1 MSTERDWAALGIDP
15 EVPSIARVYDAFLG
29 GTDNFPSDR
38 RVVEGIAAA
47 VPEMRTV
54 ATLNRAVLGRGVR
67 FLVQRGVEQF
77 LDLGS
82 GLPTAENTHEV
93 ARAVNPGVRVV
104 YVDKDPL
111 VAAHSGALIGDDL
124 TAMVTADLRSPGT
137 VMAAPAVRRLIDFDS
152 PVAVLLVG
160 ILHHLHDEEDPRGVV
175 EAYLSAV
182 PSGSYLFISHFC
194 DSGPEARQA
203 EQKFLSLLGTG
214 RFRTET
220 EIATFFNGL
229 ELVEPGLVP
238 TPLWHPD
245 GPVAASLRVGDRLIW
260 AGIARK
266 P

>member
-29 GTDNFPSDR
+29 GTDNFPADR
-38 RVVEGIAAA
+38 RVLEGVEA
-47 VPEMRTV
+47 VVPDVRSA

-67 FLVQRGVEQF
+67 FLVQQGVDQF

-82 GLPTAENTHEV
+82 GLPTVENTHEA
-93 ARAVNPGVRVV
+93 ARSVNPGARVV

-111 VAAHSGALIGDDL
+111 VAAHTEVLIGDDL
-124 TAMVTADLRSPGT
+124 TAMVTADLRAPGT
-137 VMAAPAVRRLIDFDS
+137 VLADPALRRLIDFDS

-160 ILHHLHDEEDPRGVV
+160 ILHHLHDDEDPQGVV

-182 PSGSYLFISHFC
+182 PSGSYLFVSHFC
-194 DSGPEARQA
+194 DSGPEAKEA

-214 RFRTET
+214 RFRTEP
-220 EIATFFNGL
+220 EIAAFFDGL
-229 ELVEPGLVP
+229 DLVEPGLVP
-238 TPLWHPD
+238 NPLWRPD
-245 GPVAASLRVGDRLIW
+245 GPVAAPLRAGDRLIW
-260 AGIARK
+260 AGVARK

>member
-1 MSTERDWAALGIDP
+1 MNTEQDWAALGIDP
-15 EVPSIARVYDAFLG
+15 EVPSIARVYNAFLG
-29 GTDNFPSDR
+29 GTDNFPADR
-38 RVVEGIAAA
+38 RVVEGVTAA
-47 VPEMRTV
+47 VPEVRTV

-67 FLVQRGVEQF
+67 FLVRQGIDQF

-82 GLPTAENTHEV
+82 GLPTAENTHEA
-93 ARAVNPGVRVV
+93 ARSVNPGTRVV

-111 VAAHSGALIGDDL
+111 VAAHASTLIGDDL
-124 TAMVTADLRSPGT
+124 TAMLTADLRSPGT
-137 VMAAPAVRRLIDFDS
+137 VLTAPALRRLIDFDS

-160 ILHHLHDEEDPRGVV
+160 ILHHLHDDEDPRGVV

-194 DSGPEARQA
+194 DSGPEAREA

-214 RFRTET
+214 RFRTGT
-220 EIATFFNGL
+220 EIGAFFDGL
-229 ELVEPGLVP
+229 DLVEPGLVP
-238 TPLWHPD
+238 APLWHPD
-245 GPVAASLRVGDRLIW
+245 GPVAEPLRVGDRLIW

>member
-1 MSTERDWAALGIDP
+1 MSTEQNWAALGIDP
-15 EVPSIARVYDAFLG
+15 EVPSIARVYNAFLG
-29 GTDNFPSDR
+29 GTDNFPADR
-38 RVVEGIAAA
+38 RVVEGISAA

-67 FLVQRGVEQF
+67 FLVQQGVEQF

-93 ARAVNPGVRVV
+93 ARAVNPGARVV

-111 VAAHSGALIGDDL
+111 VAAHAGALISDDL
-124 TAMVTADLRSPGT
+124 TAMVTADLRSAGT
-137 VMAAPAVRRLIDFDS
+137 VLAAPAVRRLIDFDS

-160 ILHHLHDEEDPRGVV
+160 ILHHLHDDEDPRGVV

-182 PSGSYLFISHFC
+182 PSGSYLFVSHFC
-194 DSGPEARQA
+194 DSGPEAREA

-220 EIATFFNGL
+220 EIGAFFNGL
-229 ELVEPGLVP
+229 DLVEPGLVP

-245 GPVAASLRVGDRLIW
+245 EPVAASLQVGDRLIW